1 MSLRRCSKL
10 YDTDV
15 ACALPEAASGR
26 HVALDRTVSCAYVL
40 TPLTPG
46 QSFRDRFCR
55 KISRV
60 LACVPYYRDYY
71 AGAHMPPFWT
81 RCEPAGAAGHLPGT
95 HWQRVHHD
103 VRGTR
108 WTLQITVSSSVESRW
123 PPGFAFLM
131 RMRGT

>member
-55 KISRV
+55 TISRV
-60 LACVPYYRDYY
+60 YGLRAI
-71 AGAHMPPFWT
+71 
-81 RCEPAGAAGHLPGT
+81 LP
-95 HWQRVHHD
+95 
-103 VRGTR
+103 
-108 WTLQITVSSSVESRW
+108 
-123 PPGFAFLM
+123 
-131 RMRGT
+131 